1 MSRTLILILPEL
13 TPDAFVLYFFWV
25 YIVAILCT
33 TATVAGAGVAGAVT
47 SDIVK

>member
-25 YIVAILCT
+25 NIIAVFCT
-33 TATVAGAGVAGAVT
+33 TATVAGAGVAGAVA
-47 SDIVK
+47 SDVVK